1 MEITISVPKEVE
13 SILAQKAAAQGKD
26 IKAFVENIIT
36 AQAMRPALEEILA
49 PVRQDFAASG
59 MTEDQLDVL
68 IETERQAIWE
78 EKHGEES

>member
-26 IKAFVENIIT
+26 IKAFVENMVT
-36 AQAMRPALEEILA
+36 TQAKRPSLGEILA

-59 MTEDQLDVL
+59 MSEDELDAL
-68 IETERQAIWE
+68 IESERQAMWE
-78 EKHGEES
+78 EKHGQRS

>member
-1 MEITISVPKEVE
+1 MEISISVPKEVE